1 MKNQIG
7 LNAEKAQELSDKL
20 NDLLANY
27 QMFYQNLRGFHWNI
41 KGKEFFELHVK
52 FEELYTEALTNI
64 DEIDAGKGNDTVTGT
79 DNNDFII
86 RVHLGFPHYASA
98 IYTTAL
104 CNLKNHNP
112 NLKWFKEKFIDEFAY
127 GLLQI
132 NFLANLTLVD
142 YKDPIAEKTIYL
154 RAKQSLP
161 LIR

>member
-1 MKNQIG
+1 MPEQEKSFVCVGAVFNDSDIVYHPFDEQNQT
-7 LNAEKAQELSDKL
+7 ERDKWELAKTHFAS
-20 NDLLANY
+20 
-27 QMFYQNLRGFHWNI
+27 
-41 KGKEFFELHVK
+41 
-52 FEELYTEALTNI
+52 
-64 DEIDAGKGNDTVTGT
+64 T

-86 RVHLGFPHYASA
+86 RVHLGFLHYASA